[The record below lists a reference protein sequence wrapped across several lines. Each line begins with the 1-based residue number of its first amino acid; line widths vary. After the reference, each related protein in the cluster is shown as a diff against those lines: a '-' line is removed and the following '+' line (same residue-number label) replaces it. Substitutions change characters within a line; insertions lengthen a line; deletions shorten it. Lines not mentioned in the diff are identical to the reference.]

1 MQPFT
6 VITSVAAPLPLA
18 NVDTDAIFPAQSA
31 RTLGRTGLG
40 RYLFGATRY
49 REDGSENPD
58 FVLNKPAYRT
68 ATILIAGENF
78 GCGSSREHAPWAL
91 LDFGI
96 ACVIAPSFADIFHG
110 NCFRN
115 GMLPV
120 RLDPAEVDALIVMS
134 SAASPP
140 ELTVSLVDETVTAPG
155 GWRARFSTDPDRREA
170 LLNGLDE
177 VGLTLS
183 RLGAID
189 DYEQKHW
196 AQKPWLRPQ

>member
-6 VITSVAAPLPLA
+6 VLTSVAAPLPLA
-18 NVDTDAIFPAQSA
+18 NVDTDTIYPAQGA

-40 RYLFGATRY
+40 RNLFGALRY

-58 FVLNKPAYRT
+58 FVLNKPPYRS
-68 ATILIAGENF
+68 AKILLAGENF

-96 ACVIAPSFADIFHG
+96 RAVITPSFAEIFYG

-120 RLDPAEVDALIVMS
+120 RLAAAEVDALMEMS
-134 SAASPP
+134 SAESPP
-140 ELTVSLVDETVTAPG
+140 ELTVSLVDQTVTAPS
-155 GWRARFSTDPDRREA
+155 GWRAGFAVDPDRREA

-177 VGLTLS
+177 VGFTLS
-183 RLGAID
+183 RLGVID
-189 DYEQKHW
+189 AFEERHW
-196 AQKPWLRPQ
+196 ADKPWLRPG